1 MCWGAAG
8 RRELLSEKGDRDQI
22 ALEFT
27 EEASMSEGTAS
38 KELVNHCNPVCSSVR
53 SSSQY
58 VLKEILVTKCQMATL
73 QTSE

>member
-27 EEASMSEGTAS
+27 EEASKSEGTAS
-38 KELVNHCNPVCSSVR
+38 KELVNHCNPVCSSV
-53 SSSQY
+53 
-58 VLKEILVTKCQMATL
+58 
-73 QTSE
+73 